1 MSERNENDYK
11 LLIRAVYNLT
21 QLLTDLGD
29 ERGGPIS
36 FTEIQKLA
44 FQDFIKFRER
54 VCLNSGLPT
63 DDDGSYLISK
73 EEELRAAVDKH
84 NDTGQ
89 PSS

>member
-1 MSERNENDYK
+1 MSDRNENDYK

-36 FTEIQKLA
+36 FTETQKLA

-63 DDDGSYLISK
+63 DDDGAYLISK
-73 EEELRAAVDKH
+73 EEESRAVVDKH
-84 NDTGQ
+84 NDTRQ
-89 PSS
+89 PIS

>member
-1 MSERNENDYK
+1 MSERNENDFK

-36 FTEIQKLA
+36 FTETQKLA

-63 DDDGSYLISK
+63 DDDGGYLISK
-73 EEELRAAVDKH
+73 EEDIKSRRR
-84 NDTGQ
+84 
-89 PSS
+89 

>member
-1 MSERNENDYK
+1 MSERNENDFK

-36 FTEIQKLA
+36 FTETQKLA
-44 FQDFIKFRER
+44 LQGFIKFRER

-63 DDDGSYLISK
+63 DDDGGYLISK
-73 EEELRAAVDKH
+73 EEESRAAVDKH
-84 NDTGQ
+84 NDIGQ